1 MTASDTAVVGVPGVD
16 EGASGESS
24 TSVGPLES
32 PRLNRLFRD
41 LAMGDEAA
49 LDAFWAEVD
58 TAGAPLV
65 EEIPDEPDTRL
76 VTFLWRTSDA
86 SDEQQPQPQPQPQ
99 PLENVVLLA
108 FFVEGEPADK
118 TLRHLAG
125 TDVWYRS
132 YRIMADIRADYA
144 FLVNDSLE
152 PFHGPDV
159 DREAIRA
166 RLARAVNDPRNPRTV
181 VQPWMEIAEDGYRA
195 DASILELPDAP
206 PFVWKGRRDV
216 PHGGIER
223 RQFASDRLGNEREV
237 IAYTPPGYEASAAP
251 SALFIQFDGDQ
262 CLGVLDV
269 ANTLDNL
276 HASGTIGPVVA
287 LFVGNVDRGS
297 ELPCNADFAAF
308 LADEL
313 IPWARATYRI
323 VPGPEAVIA
332 SGQSYGGLAAMW
344 TGLTRSDAVGNVLS
358 QSGSFWWLPN
368 PESLWGGEFPI
379 GAAPLAG
386 WLPAQVATWERRPVR
401 IWMEAGRLEATSR
414 GPVMSLLESNR
425 RMRDVLVAKGYDV
438 TYGEYAGGHDWFMW
452 AEGLA
457 HGLMHLAPAE

>member
-1 MTASDTAVVGVPGVD
+1 MTAND
-16 EGASGESS
+16 
-24 TSVGPLES
+24 TSVVKAGADGAADRVGAVES

-41 LAMGDEAA
+41 LAMGDGAA
-49 LDAFWAEVD
+49 LEAFWDEVD
-58 TAGAPLV
+58 TAGAPLI
-65 EEIPDEPDTRL
+65 EAIPDDPGNRL
-76 VTFLWRTSDA
+76 VTFLWRNSDGG
-86 SDEQQPQPQPQPQ
+86 DEQRPQPQPQPQ
-99 PLENVVLLA
+99 PLENVMLLA

-206 PFVWKGRRDV
+206 PFVWKGLRDV

-223 RQFASDRLGNEREV
+223 RQFASETLGNEREV
-237 IAYTPPGYEASAAP
+237 IAYTHPGYEASDAP
-251 SALFIQFDGDQ
+251 AALFIQFDGDQ

-276 HASGTIGPVVA
+276 HAAGTIGPVVS
-287 LFVGNVDRGS
+287 LFVGNVDRGT
-297 ELPCNADFAAF
+297 ELPCNADFAAC

-313 IPWARATYRI
+313 
-323 VPGPEAVIA
+323 
-332 SGQSYGGLAAMW
+332 
-344 TGLTRSDAVGNVLS
+344 
-358 QSGSFWWLPN
+358 
-368 PESLWGGEFPI
+368 
-379 GAAPLAG
+379 
-386 WLPAQVATWERRPVR
+386 
-401 IWMEAGRLEATSR
+401 
-414 GPVMSLLESNR
+414 
-425 RMRDVLVAKGYDV
+425 
-438 TYGEYAGGHDWFMW
+438 
-452 AEGLA
+452 
-457 HGLMHLAPAE
+457 